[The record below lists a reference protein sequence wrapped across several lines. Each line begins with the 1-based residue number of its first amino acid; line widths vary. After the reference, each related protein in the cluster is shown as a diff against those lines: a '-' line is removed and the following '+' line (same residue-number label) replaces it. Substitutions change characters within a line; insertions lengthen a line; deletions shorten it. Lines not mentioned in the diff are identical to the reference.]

1 MAEQDTEQSAPQSV
15 CGFVALIGSP
25 NAGKSTLLNRMVG
38 TKVSIVTHKVQTT
51 RTRVLGIGLHNTAQV
66 IFVDTPG
73 IFTPKHRLDR
83 AMVNAAWQGATDADE
98 IALLVDASRGMA
110 DDVLKIID
118 GLRDSKRQAYLVL
131 NKIDLV
137 KRDDLLAL
145 TQKLFDTGVFK
156 QVFMVSALKGDGC
169 DDFLDALANV
179 LPKSPWHFPEEQVS
193 DMPMKL
199 LAAEITR
206 EKLFL
211 NVHEELPYQLTVEN
225 ETWENFDNGDVK
237 IEQTIYVER
246 ESQRAII
253 LGHKGSRIRSIGA
266 AARKELEQTLE
277 RKVHLFL
284 FVKVREGWKDDP
296 DRYRDWGLDFNS

>member
-1 MAEQDTEQSAPQSV
+1 MTDTQQQT
-15 CGFVALIGSP
+15 CGFVALIGAP

-51 RTRVLGIGLHNTAQV
+51 RTRVLGIGLHEDAQI

-83 AMVNAAWQGATDADE
+83 AMVGAAWQGVSDADQV
-98 IALLVDASRGMA
+98 ALLVDASRGMA
-110 DDVLKIID
+110 DDVVKIID
-118 GLRDSKRQAYLVL
+118 TLRETDRQAYLVL

-156 QVFMVSALKGDGC
+156 EVFMISALNGDGC
-169 DDFLDALANV
+169 NDFMSALAGV
-179 LPKSPWHFPEEQVS
+179 LPKSPWHFPEDQVS

-225 ETWENFDNGDVK
+225 ATWENFDNGDIK

-246 ESQRAII
+246 ESQRAIV
-253 LGHKGSRIRSIGA
+253 LGHQGSRIRSIGA
-266 AARKELEQTLE
+266 SARRELEELLE

-296 DRYRDWGLDFNS
+296 DRYRAWGLDFNS